1 MVNCEKVKLIDNFDE
16 RNSFSQSPST
26 KSTSCSISLKE
37 TSTVTNI
44 FNFAVISFCLFEKA
58 SLLPLSVI
66 WDQCNCYH
74 QSNSPVMY
82 DIFGS
87 KVWTLSNYTNCTGV
101 YMVFISWMCTL
112 QVDLVSWL
120 MRWWKWR
127 VVQYSQTDS
136 NGMVLNPLVFHWWN
150 VSHYGAYSFVLI
162 HWNNWY
168 DQYQWNNIYSIG
180 EMHLI
185 MGTEYFG
192 WLQWGWVG
200 VHPP

>member
-1 MVNCEKVKLIDNFDE
+1 MVNCEKVKLIDSFYE

-26 KSTSCSISLKE
+26 KSTSCSISHKE

-44 FNFAVISFCLFEKA
+44 FNFAVISFCPFEKA

-82 DIFGS
+82 DIFES

-101 YMVFISWMCTL
+101 YMVFISWMRTL

-120 MRWWKWR
+120 MRWWRWR
-127 VVQYSQTDS
+127 VVQYSQNRLQWDGTKPI
-136 NGMVLNPLVFHWWN
+136 GFPLVKH
-150 VSHYGAYSFVLI
+150 I

-185 MGTEYFG
+185 MGT
-192 WLQWGWVG
+192 
-200 VHPP
+200 